1 MRLAKDKEVWEAAL
15 KTAEEQYGACQT
27 RLNALDV
34 ERAELLE
41 EMKRLQQ
48 AISAITPLA
57 SEHPEDVLNK
67 FLAEYTPSPDGGLAD
82 AIREVLNTSQRY
94 MTAIEIRDVL
104 EASKYDLTQ
113 HTNPL
118 ASIHGILKRFED
130 SGEVSMAS
138 IGSKSSYRIATRKP
152 QRKPIPAWYK
162 SLVSSG
168 EPLNYSSLTPAQRR
182 EVKELGLNSNR
193 NPFQKL
199 ADEINEKLKD

>member
-1 MRLAKDKEVWEAAL
+1 MHTMRLDKDIEVWRAAL
-15 KTAEEQYGACQT
+15 KTAEEQYEACQT

-34 ERAELLE
+34 ERADLLE

-57 SEHPEDVLNK
+57 SEHPEDVLSK
-67 FLAEYTPSPDGGLAD
+67 WLTAYTPDPDSGLAD

-113 HTNPL
+113 HSNPL

-130 SGEVSMAS
+130 SGEVSMVA
-138 IGSKSSYRIATRKP
+138 IGSKSSYRIAARKP
-152 QRKPIPAWYK
+152 NFPPPRRRLPNEGVT
-162 SLVSSG
+162 LT
-168 EPLNYSSLTPAQRR
+168 EPLLPMPERR
-182 EVKELGLNSNR
+182 RKNSFQDLAETSRKE
-193 NPFQKL
+193 
-199 ADEINEKLKD
+199 EK